1 MEKGILPLLCLPGS
15 GKVTVVS
22 DSDKNDDGSD
32 GTTADQ
38 IWSLTFR
45 MASNLDPCLK

>member
-1 MEKGILPLLCLPGS
+1 MLSLPGS
-15 GKVTVVS
+15 GKVTVVP

-32 GTTADQ
+32 GTTVDQ

-45 MASNLDPCLK
+45 VVYVSKLDPQF

>member
-1 MEKGILPLLCLPGS
+1 MLSLPGN

-32 GTTADQ
+32 GTTVDQ

-45 MASNLDPCLK
+45 VVYLSKLDPRLEWLLG

>member
-1 MEKGILPLLCLPGS
+1 MLSRPGN
-15 GKVTVVS
+15 GKVTVVI

-32 GTTADQ
+32 GTTVDQ

-45 MASNLDPCLK
+45 AAYLSKLDPCLE

>member
-1 MEKGILPLLCLPGS
+1 MLSRPGN

-32 GTTADQ
+32 GTTVDQ
-38 IWSLTFR
+38 IWSLTFKVVYL
-45 MASNLDPCLK
+45 SKLDPCLE

>member
-1 MEKGILPLLCLPGS
+1 MLSRPGN
-15 GKVTVVS
+15 GKVTVVT

-32 GTTADQ
+32 GTTVDQ

-45 MASNLDPCLK
+45 VAYLSKLDPCLE